1 MSLRR
6 LLHPRSIAVFGG
18 WQAVGVVRRCEEMGF
33 AGPIWPVHPT
43 RAEVAGR
50 PAFRAVADLPAAPDA
65 AFVAVNRERTVEIVQ
80 ELAARGAGG
89 AVCYASGFKET
100 GGRGTDLQAAL
111 IEAAGD
117 MPFLGPN
124 CYGLIN
130 YLDGALLW
138 FDQHGGKRCERGVAI
153 LTQSGNIALN
163 LTMQR
168 RGLPLAYVLTLGNQ
182 AKVGLSAC
190 LAALVDD
197 PRVTAIGLH
206 IEGID
211 DVAAFDAAGRKAL
224 LAKKPVVVLK
234 AGRSA
239 AGAALTMSHT
249 ASLAGSDEAM
259 EALFARLGIARA
271 ASIPLLLET
280 LKLFHAGGALLGRDV
295 VSLSCSGGEASLMAD
310 AGEGRRLRF
319 RGFGPGQQEQ
329 VRATLNEYVTVSNPL
344 DYHTFIWAQ
353 PDQLRATF
361 SAVLGCGFDLS
372 LLLLDL
378 PRADR
383 CDPADWHV
391 SLDAWKDARD
401 ATGARAAVV
410 ATLPECLPEHVA
422 ERLLADSIAPLA
434 GMAEALAAAEAAAD
448 IGAAQERALPAPLLP
463 AAAPAGEPVTLDEW
477 EGKELLA
484 RFGLAHPGGCR
495 VPDVA
500 AAVAAAEAMGWPVVV
515 KAVGRALAHKSELGA
530 VALRVQD
537 AVAVEA
543 AARRMAAL
551 GEAILVEPMVEDGV
565 AELLIGVTRDPQL
578 GLCLVV
584 GAGGIMVE
592 LLADKALLLLP
603 TTVEAVRAAILGLRV
618 APLLQGFRGRPA
630 GDLDAVVAAVLA
642 VARFAEAHADRL
654 VELDVNPLIVRPA
667 GKGAIAADALI
678 RLVPGEPQS

>member
-1 MSLRR
+1 MDLRR
-6 LLHPRSIAVFGG
+6 LLHPRGIAVFGG
-18 WQAVGVVRRCEEMGF
+18 WQAAGVIRRCEEMGF

-43 RAEVAGR
+43 RTEIEGR
-50 PAFRAVADLPAAPDA
+50 PAFRSVADLPETPDA
-65 AFVAVNRERTVEIVQ
+65 AFIAVNRELSVEVVR

-100 GGRGTDLQAAL
+100 GGRGEELQAAL
-111 IEAAGD
+111 VAAAGD
-117 MPFLGPN
+117 MPFFGPN
-124 CYGLIN
+124 CYGIIN

-182 AKVGLSAC
+182 AKVGLATC

-224 LAKKPVVVLK
+224 AARKPVVVLK

-249 ASLAGSDEAM
+249 ASLAGADEAM
-259 EALFARLGIARA
+259 TALFARLGMARVN
-271 ASIPLLLET
+271 SIPVLLET
-280 LKLFHAGGALLGRDV
+280 LKLLHAGGALHGRDV

-310 AGEGRRLRF
+310 ASEGRRLCF
-319 RGFGPGQQEQ
+319 RGFDPDQTER
-329 VRATLNEYVTVSNPL
+329 VRTTLNELVTISNPL
-344 DYHTFIWAQ
+344 DYHTFIWAK

-361 SAVLGCGFDLS
+361 SAVMACGFDLS
-372 LLLLDL
+372 FLLLDL

-383 CDPADWHV
+383 CDPADWYV

-401 ATGARAAVV
+401 ATGARTAIL

-422 ERLLADSIAPLA
+422 ERLLADGIAPLA
-434 GMAEALAAAEAAAD
+434 GMEEALAAAEAAAD
-448 IGAAQERALPAPLLP
+448 IGAAQARALPPPLLS
-463 AAAPAGEPVTLDEW
+463 AEAPAGEPVTLDEW
-477 EGKELLA
+477 EGKTLLA
-484 RFGLAHPGGCR
+484 RFGLAHPGGRC
-495 VPDVA
+495 VPDAA
-500 AAVAAAEAMGWPVVV
+500 AAVAAAEAMGYPVVV
-515 KAVGRALAHKSELGA
+515 KAVGRTLAHKSELGA
-530 VALRVQD
+530 VALRLRN
-537 AVAVEA
+537 AAEVEA
-543 AARRMAAL
+543 VARRMLAL
-551 GEAILVEPMVEDGV
+551 GEAILVEPMVQDGV
-565 AELLIGVTRDPQL
+565 AELLVGVIRDPQL

-592 LLADKALLLLP
+592 LLADRALLLLP
-603 TTVEAVRAAILGLRV
+603 TTEEAVREAISSLRT

-630 GDLDAVVAAVLA
+630 GDLDAAVAAVLA
-642 VARFAEAHADRL
+642 VARFAATYADRL

-667 GKGAIAADALI
+667 GKGAVAADAFV
-678 RLVPGEPQS
+678 RLVPGEPSP